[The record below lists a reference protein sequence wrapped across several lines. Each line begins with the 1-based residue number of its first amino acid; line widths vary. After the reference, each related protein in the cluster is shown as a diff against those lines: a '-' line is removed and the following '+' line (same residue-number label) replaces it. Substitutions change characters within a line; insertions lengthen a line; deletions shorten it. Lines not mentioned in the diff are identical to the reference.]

1 MKAFEFSLQKLL
13 DVKEAFERAAEARL
27 ADAVRK
33 LEACKTKLKELTAR
47 RQHEIG
53 QIEALGAGGRTHRH
67 KLTTHMKY
75 LERVQTQVSTQLQV
89 VVEQELVV
97 EQVRQEL
104 CEYVRE
110 RKSLEKLKENE
121 RRQWLA
127 EHKRKE
133 QKETD
138 EFAVNGFLR
147 QQDVEMVADS

>member
-13 DVKEAFERAAEARL
+13 EVKEAFERAAEARL
-27 ADAVRK
+27 AEAVRK
-33 LEACKTKLKELTAR
+33 LEACKAKLKELTAHC
-47 RQHEIG
+47 QHEIE
-53 QIEALGAGGRTHRH
+53 QIEALGGGKTQRH
-67 KLTTHMKY
+67 KLAAHMRY
-75 LERVQTQVSTQLQV
+75 LERVQAQVNAQV
-89 VVEQELVV
+89 QVIVEQELAV
-97 EQVRQEL
+97 EQIRQEL

-110 RKSLEKLKENE
+110 RKSLEKLKEHE

-127 EHKRKE
+127 ENKRKE

>member
-13 DVKEAFERAAEARL
+13 DVKEAFERATEARL
-27 ADAVRK
+27 AEATRK
-33 LEACKTKLKELTAR
+33 LEACKAKLKELSVR
-47 RQHEIG
+47 RQQEVG
-53 QIEALGAGGRTHRH
+53 QIEALGGAKTQRH
-67 KLTTHMKY
+67 KLEAHRRY
-75 LERVQTQVSTQLQV
+75 LDRIQTQLNAQIQT

-97 EQVRQEL
+97 EQIRQEL

-147 QQDVEMVADS
+147 QQDMEMVADS